1 MTVETW
7 NASIFSFF
15 VKGRELT
22 TYLSL
27 EVEELT
33 HWATRSIGILI
44 SCFLNFET
52 WESNFIL
59 GRLITIL
66 GPSHTNVT
74 QAY

>member
-1 MTVETW
+1 MLLMKLPDAAKNKPAKMTVETL

-33 HWATRSIGILI
+33 H
-44 SCFLNFET
+44 
-52 WESNFIL
+52 
-59 GRLITIL
+59 
-66 GPSHTNVT
+66 
-74 QAY
+74 